1 MSLDAGIEFTL
12 SLSPFTHSHTHTHTH
27 NTHTVSW
34 PVYWFQ
40 IIGQRDT
47 NQMLEELGES
57 KHLVYY
63 TLQPQ
68 DFPV

>member
-1 MSLDAGIEFTL
+1 MFMSLDAGVVFSLNSHTL
-12 SLSPFTHSHTHTHTH
+12 SHTHTH
-27 NTHTVSW
+27 THTVSW

-68 DFPV
+68 DFNV